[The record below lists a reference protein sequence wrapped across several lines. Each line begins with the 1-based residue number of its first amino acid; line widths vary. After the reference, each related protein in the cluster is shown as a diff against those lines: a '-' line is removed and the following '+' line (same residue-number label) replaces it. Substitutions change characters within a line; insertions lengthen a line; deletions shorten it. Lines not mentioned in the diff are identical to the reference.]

1 MNIIKDFIFSQKILG
16 MNARNLSY
24 IKPYNKKK
32 WIQIVDNKITF
43 KKVLE
48 KNDIP
53 TPKLIGLIQDY
64 SQLNEFDFT
73 KLPKSFVLK
82 PTNGFGGEGIL
93 VIFGEDKKG
102 SSSGERIWVKGKGVK
117 ITESDL
123 INHIKNI
130 LDGTYSRT
138 NSPDIAFFE
147 ERIKITKQF
156 KSIAYKG
163 IPDIRVIVFNRVP
176 VMAMLRM
183 PTKKSDGKANLHQGG
198 IGVGID
204 LANGITTNAI
214 MDGNLIEYV
223 PETKII
229 LSGIKIPYWDK
240 ILEISVRTADATN
253 MGYTGIDISLD
264 RDEGPVVLEANA
276 RPGLAIQF
284 ANLAPL
290 KERLEKIANLKIK
303 TVKRAIQISKNLF
316 GGEIEEE
323 VEEITGKTL
332 IGLKIKTNIFG
343 LDERYSEVDTK
354 VDTGA
359 DSSSVDAT
367 LIEELGFGS
376 VFEEFRQLNLP
387 NEVNEKNRF
396 EINKLT
402 DKVNLALKN
411 NSSGYLKKV
420 AIVKAGNGFSLRPYV
435 QLKLKIENVY
445 IVSTC
450 SIVDRGHLKF
460 KMLLGKKDMKNFI
473 IDPTKR

>member
-32 WIQIVDNKITF
+32 WIRIVDNKIEF

-53 TPKLIGLIQDY
+53 TPKLIALVKEH

-93 VIFGEDKKG
+93 VIFGEDKRKN
-102 SSSGERIWVKGKGVK
+102 SNGERVWVKGKGVK
-117 ITESDL
+117 ISESDL

-176 VMAMLRM
+176 VMAMLRI
-183 PTKKSDGKANLHQGG
+183 PTRKSDGKANLHQGG

-204 LANGITTNAI
+204 LATGVTTNAI

-223 PETKII
+223 PETRII
-229 LSGIKIPYWDK
+229 LSGIRIPYWDK

-303 TVKRAIQISKNLF
+303 TIKRAIQLSKNLF

-323 VEEITGKTL
+323 VEELTGKTL
-332 IGLKIKTNIFG
+332 IGLNIKTDVFG
-343 LDERYSEVDTK
+343 LEYQQVQINTK

-359 DSSSVDAT
+359 DSSSIDSN
-367 LIEELGFGS
+367 LIKELGFGS
-376 VFEEFRQLNLP
+376 IFDEFDKLNLP
-387 NEVNEKNRF
+387 KEVTEKNRA
-396 EINKLT
+396 EINKIT
-402 DKVNLALKN
+402 DKINVSLKN

-420 AIVKAGNGFSLRPYV
+420 AIVKAGNGFSLRPYI
-435 QLKLKIENVY
+435 QIKLKIDNVTLL
-445 IVSTC
+445 STC
-450 SIVDRGHLKF
+450 SLVDRSHLKF